1 MAKAQQGKKV
11 NIVDNMMKMLEEYS
25 NNLEGI
31 VRARTA
37 ELEVEKQKSQELLR
51 SVWNEAFWPLIMP
64 TSISVVDVGVY
75 VGDQFLT

>member
-1 MAKAQQGKKV
+1 MEHLNKVDLLAKAQQGKKI

-37 ELEVEKQKSQELLR
+37 ELEVEKQKSQELL
-51 SVWNEAFWPLIMP
+51 SQFEMSYFWLLR
-64 TSISVVDVGVY
+64 
-75 VGDQFLT
+75 FW